1 MARPVCIR
9 LNHQA
14 ILIVSVRYQDTITL
28 KLIRFNLM
36 QVANM
41 FLNDAPQGQL
51 VDTTI
56 LSAAHQRLANS
67 MTLFDAHQ
75 VWPLI

>member
-1 MARPVCIR
+1 
-9 LNHQA
+9 
-14 ILIVSVRYQDTITL
+14 
-28 KLIRFNLM
+28 M

-41 FLNDAPQGQL
+41 FLIDVHQGQL

-67 MTLFDAHQ
+67 MTLFDAHR
-75 VWPLI
+75 VWLLI